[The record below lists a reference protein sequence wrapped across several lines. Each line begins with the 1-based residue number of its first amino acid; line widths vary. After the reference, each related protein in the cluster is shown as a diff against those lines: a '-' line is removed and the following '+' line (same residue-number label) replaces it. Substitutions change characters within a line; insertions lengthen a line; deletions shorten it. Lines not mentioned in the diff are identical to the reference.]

1 MCGRNIDRHIICR
14 VLNRSKCI
22 NLFPHRKNNDTTR
35 MLSRSTTHPDT
46 SKYDPVNFTVSL
58 MYAALFIIIFDITE
72 CRLIRQR
79 TDRSCLKGLSLPEDN
94 FGVFM
99 CLTLVLSGK
108 VQVDIR
114 LFISLKPQERLKR
127 NIKPFFGKRFSAART
142 ELIRHIT
149 SASAGKRFYQIRI
162 KIAVLAMF
170 AQIMRMQRVNL
181 RNTGHCRNER
191 TSDRST
197 RSDQVAV
204 FVGFPNQLLRNDIH
218 HSIPIADNGI

>member
-1 MCGRNIDRHIICR
+1 
-14 VLNRSKCI
+14 
-22 NLFPHRKNNDTTR
+22 

-114 LFISLKPQERLKR
+114 LFISLKSRNVSNGISNPSLESGFPQRGQSLSG
-127 NIKPFFGKRFSAART
+127 ISHP
-142 ELIRHIT
+142 
-149 SASAGKRFYQIRI
+149 
-162 KIAVLAMF
+162 
-170 AQIMRMQRVNL
+170 L
-181 RNTGHCRNER
+181 RPEK
-191 TSDRST
+191 DFT
-197 RSDQVAV
+197 RSESKSLYWQC
-204 FVGFPNQLLRNDIH
+204 LHR
-218 HSIPIADNGI
+218 

>member
-1 MCGRNIDRHIICR
+1 
-14 VLNRSKCI
+14 
-22 NLFPHRKNNDTTR
+22 

-114 LFISLKPQERLKR
+114 LFISLNPRNVSNGISNPSLESGFPQRGQSLSG
-127 NIKPFFGKRFSAART
+127 ISHP
-142 ELIRHIT
+142 
-149 SASAGKRFYQIRI
+149 
-162 KIAVLAMF
+162 
-170 AQIMRMQRVNL
+170 L
-181 RNTGHCRNER
+181 RPEK
-191 TSDRST
+191 DFT
-197 RSDQVAV
+197 RSESKS
-204 FVGFPNQLLRNDIH
+204 LY
-218 HSIPIADNGI
+218 

>member
-14 VLNRSKCI
+14 MLNRSKCI

-114 LFISLKPQERLKR
+114 LFISLESKERLER
-127 NIKPFFGKRFSAART
+127 DIKSRFFQRLAAVR
-142 ELIRHIT
+142 
-149 SASAGKRFYQIRI
+149 
-162 KIAVLAMF
+162 
-170 AQIMRMQRVNL
+170 
-181 RNTGHCRNER
+181 
-191 TSDRST
+191 
-197 RSDQVAV
+197 
-204 FVGFPNQLLRNDIH
+204 
-218 HSIPIADNGI
+218 ADGVR